1 MVRPRG
7 KSDRGA
13 LDAMTRWRLWLT
25 TAALAVA
32 GCAGPFPQSTLRP
45 RSDFSRAI
53 DHLFT
58 DIFWWAVI
66 VFVLVEAL
74 LLIALVRFRHREGRP
89 APKAARGN
97 TALEI
102 GWTLAPAVILVL
114 VAVPTM
120 RTILATA
127 GDAPPDAV
135 KVEVIGHQWWWEYKY
150 PNLGIVTANEMH
162 VPVGKPVQVSITSA
176 DVIHSFWVPALAGKR
191 DATPGHVTRIAFRGD
206 AVGEYSG
213 QCAEFCG
220 VSHANMG
227 LRVLV
232 DSDAAFERWVKTEQG
247 GPAAPA
253 PASAAEGGKAVYS
266 RSACLACHTIQGVS
280 PGVMGPN
287 LTHFG
292 SNTTI
297 AAGMFPNDSAH
308 LARWIADAPALK
320 PGSLMPRMQPPLTDA
335 EIAALVAYLRSLE

>member
-7 KSDRGA
+7 KSDPGA
-13 LDAMTRWRLWLT
+13 LDAMTRCRIWLT

-45 RSDFSRAI
+45 RSDFGRAI

-89 APKAARGN
+89 APKPAHGH

-127 GDAPPDAV
+127 GDAARDALQGEGV
-135 KVEVIGHQWWWEYKY
+135 RHQGWGEDQY
-150 PNLGIVTANEMH
+150 PNLGIATAHEKH
-162 VPVGKPVQVSITSA
+162 A
-176 DVIHSFWVPALAGKR
+176 
-191 DATPGHVTRIAFRGD
+191 PG
-206 AVGEYSG
+206 
-213 QCAEFCG
+213 
-220 VSHANMG
+220 
-227 LRVLV
+227 
-232 DSDAAFERWVKTEQG
+232 
-247 GPAAPA
+247 
-253 PASAAEGGKAVYS
+253 
-266 RSACLACHTIQGVS
+266 
-280 PGVMGPN
+280 
-287 LTHFG
+287 
-292 SNTTI
+292 
-297 AAGMFPNDSAH
+297 
-308 LARWIADAPALK
+308 
-320 PGSLMPRMQPPLTDA
+320 
-335 EIAALVAYLRSLE
+335 